1 MGKFSVFSRA
11 QRFVEASG
19 AGVPMH
25 EQGRVPPSAKDQ
37 FVILPFTP
45 LDLHHPPSLP
55 KEKFCAAKDQGRAGC
70 LRQIKLSGQLSLP
83 VNVVVIEIGDPLA
96 RDCGESDIA
105 RGRGVRGLPCCNHP
119 QASVAQPF
127 RPRMRLDY
135 GPALPVGIDHHH
147 LKIRPLLRE
156 HRSDGPR
163 QKRRPITR
171 RQDDRNQ
178 SHGRD
183 SGLRDGKHKPRR
195 ASEIATFGNL
205 ADALRVDAS
214 HRNGVI
220 ASLGVVLALLI
231 GWDLAEGSFA
241 LAVLVAVLVLL
252 LVVNRA
258 LNLAPDLWVTGL
270 ILVGYLIGNRGFAQ
284 LHPPNLPLL
293 PAEFA
298 LGISVLFG
306 LWRWAR
312 ERRVPYRPDTLNAC
326 VLLWL
331 VFATLRLPLDFRA
344 TGFVAIRDFA
354 MVYYAVFFFLAQD
367 WSQSGENRRFLERA
381 LIGGLALTTPAF
393 WAFSLA
399 PEWIERHIAI
409 AGTPLLYVKS
419 DVAGGFMAGAVFV
432 FVERYS
438 VRRRAAWIL
447 LASVSLAGVATSNSR
462 AAGVALFAGLI
473 WLVVLRRWAAIR
485 IVAAL
490 IAIGIVGLVGQAVVT
505 RAPLTTTP
513 LYRGYE
519 AVVSIGDIAKVEEKE
534 SGKTLRDIAEAA

>member
-1 MGKFSVFSRA
+1 
-11 QRFVEASG
+11 
-19 AGVPMH
+19 
-25 EQGRVPPSAKDQ
+25 
-37 FVILPFTP
+37 
-45 LDLHHPPSLP
+45 
-55 KEKFCAAKDQGRAGC
+55 
-70 LRQIKLSGQLSLP
+70 
-83 VNVVVIEIGDPLA
+83 
-96 RDCGESDIA
+96 
-105 RGRGVRGLPCCNHP
+105 
-119 QASVAQPF
+119 
-127 RPRMRLDY
+127 
-135 GPALPVGIDHHH
+135 
-147 LKIRPLLRE
+147 
-156 HRSDGPR
+156 
-163 QKRRPITR
+163 
-171 RQDDRNQ
+171 
-178 SHGRD
+178 
-183 SGLRDGKHKPRR
+183 
-195 ASEIATFGNL
+195 
-205 ADALRVDAS
+205 
-214 HRNGVI
+214 
-220 ASLGVVLALLI
+220 VLALLI

-519 AVVSIGDIAKVEEKE
+519 AVVSIGDIHGVRTYRSAELGDKPDNNQFRTVWWETVAADTWREGRWFGLGFGHDLAEDFLRVYAPDGDEQFTARSPHNFLLSNFARMGMVGALLLFAQIAALGWKTRQSKE
-534 SGKTLRDIAEAA
+534 IVDPEAATPALAWWLLAWSILISACFGVVLEGPMAAAVFWTALGLANAKNCIGGRAKINEPGGLEAQPARLTRAA